1 MSGRDTDPRAFVLDP
16 KVLAQVADQGA
27 ADRARAKIEADVE
40 LKKAVEGFSA
50 EGSLPPY
57 MPEAGSK
64 IAVEMIAP
72 GAAPPSREEEPA
84 IPTET
89 APSSVVIAPEVFAA
103 PVLPGAPAE
112 VAQEPSPG
120 SEQNDVLVS
129 LAPAP
134 AHNTTRKLQKPP
146 GATAFLK
153 AGAPD
158 ASPPAQDEGTQ
169 KNQSRKLVVL
179 ALITFA
185 ILGGGLWT
193 YSWMSGPTVGGAAAS
208 NGVVTSPPAT
218 GAPKG
223 PAVMATGA
231 LAPSV
236 VPPSAATGSAATAS
250 AATAS
255 PPEPSTTV
263 QSPSA
268 SVHPD
273 APHTAAPTSFGGK
286 VTPAASGTG
295 TSPAPSPSGSAW
307 KPNW

>member
-1 MSGRDTDPRAFVLDP
+1 MPTAGRSAMSGRDTDPRAFVLDP

-158 ASPPAQDEGTQ
+158 TE
-169 KNQSRKLVVL
+169 VYVL
-179 ALITFA
+179 IGSQGSGKSTWAKGLAKRLPTAIIFDA
-185 ILGGGLWT
+185 ILVKHRERSPIL
-193 YSWMSGPTVGGAAAS
+193 AAAEAKGLRAVAVWFRTPLELCLAR
-208 NGVVTSPPAT
+208 NAARPPDEVVAEQ
-218 GAPKG
+218 AIKNVF
-223 PAVMATGA
+223 AAIE
-231 LAPSV
+231 APSLSEGFAQV
-236 VPPSAATGSAATAS
+236 I
-250 AATAS
+250 
-255 PPEPSTTV
+255 E
-263 QSPSA
+263 
-268 SVHPD
+268 VHPTQTD
-273 APHTAAPTSFGGK
+273 A
-286 VTPAASGTG
+286 
-295 TSPAPSPSGSAW
+295 
-307 KPNW
+307 